1 MGVIGDNVDT
11 QALIQDFLR
20 VAALA
25 GARLNESEIE
35 VETLKAP
42 HRPPSRI
49 PAGKMAVYVFS
60 YGDTVLKV
68 GKAGPNSG
76 ARYTSQH
83 YNAASAP
90 STLAASLLK
99 GGDQIGVSGLTV
111 ETAGDWIKNNT
122 HRTNFLMRTECGVPV
137 LTLLEAFLQCKLTPR
152 FEGFASQR

>member
-1 MGVIGDNVDT
+1 M
-11 QALIQDFLR
+11 R
-20 VAALA
+20 VAELA
-25 GARLNESEIE
+25 EARIARSDIE

-42 HRPPSRI
+42 HRPPSRL
-49 PAGKMAVYVFS
+49 PSGRMAVYVFS

-99 GGDQIGVSGLTV
+99 DGNEIGVSGLTV
-111 ETAGDWIKNNT
+111 ESAGDWIKKHT
-122 HRTNFLMRTECGVPV
+122 DRTNFTMRAECGMPA
-137 LTLLEAFLQCKLTPR
+137 LTLLETFLQCKLKPR

>member
-1 MGVIGDNVDT
+1 MDT

-68 GKAGPNSG
+68 GKVGPNSG

>member
-68 GKAGPNSG
+68 GKVGPNSG

>member
-1 MGVIGDNVDT
+1 MDT

-25 GARLNESEIE
+25 GARLAESEIE

-42 HRPPSRI
+42 HRPPSRL

-60 YGDTVLKV
+60 CGDTVLKV

-83 YNAASAP
+83 YNAASAR

-99 GGDQIGVSGLTV
+99 GGDEIGVSGLTV
-111 ETAGDWIKNNT
+111 ESAGP
-122 HRTNFLMRTECGVPV
+122 RCQGSCRLSEMESGVGWGRKV
-137 LTLLEAFLQCKLTPR
+137 DYRDETLLSRT
-152 FEGFASQR
+152 